1 MHQIPEHHGNLGW
14 NQILGLD
21 RVWRSW
27 SSTNSGTTLKSM
39 RDDGVELWGWCVTAR
54 IHSLSLAEPQHNT
67 TQLLCHNMSCWIYL
81 ALSSLPVFCSLAV
94 KTALSNMISR
104 RLREAFANMEV
115 LDQSEAAGLTDSC
128 SLHSRNI
135 SHLFLFF
142 FYSHPLITA
151 DNSIFP
157 YSQNQKHKAL

>member
-21 RVWRSW
+21 RAWRSW

-54 IHSLSLAEPQHNT
+54 IRSLSLAEPQHNT

-81 ALSSLPVFCSLAV
+81 ALSFPPRFLLISCQNCSVKHDQQTPPRGLRQHGGVGPKWSCRAHRQLLTSQPQHFSLVF
-94 KTALSNMISR
+94 I
-104 RLREAFANMEV
+104 F
-115 LDQSEAAGLTDSC
+115 
-128 SLHSRNI
+128 
-135 SHLFLFF
+135 FLFTPF
-142 FYSHPLITA
+142 NHCR
-151 DNSIFP
+151 
-157 YSQNQKHKAL
+157 